1 MAIPDIRKPLKK
13 YLPHLLK
20 AAEDNLNE
28 ADTVQRLFKVFEDV
42 LGYDAMSEISREA
55 AIKDRYVDVALKIDG
70 TVRLL
75 VEAKSAGT
83 TLRAKHIEQAQN
95 YAANSNIRWVLLTNS
110 VDWHLYH
117 LSFEEGIEAS
127 LAFMVSLAEGVTDKG
142 AELLALL
149 HRQSIKKGDLDAYWE
164 TRVALAP
171 GSIARA
177 LFHEDTLRL
186 IRREIRR
193 REGIL
198 PDEEDL
204 ARAIH
209 EMLSTEARERIGPL
223 KVKRRPKAKAS
234 SGPKESA
241 DAALAPEP
249 CDSGPIPEEAGTE
262 SDAADGAGPEDE

>member
-1 MAIPDIRKPLKK
+1 MKRTWRK
-13 YLPHLLK
+13 
-20 AAEDNLNE
+20 
-28 ADTVQRLFKVFEDV
+28 
-42 LGYDAMSEISREA
+42 I
-55 AIKDRYVDVALKIDG
+55 
-70 TVRLL
+70 
-75 VEAKSAGT
+75 
-83 TLRAKHIEQAQN
+83 
-95 YAANSNIRWVLLTNS
+95 
-110 VDWHLYH
+110 YH

-127 LAFMVSLAEGVTDKG
+127 LAFTVGLGDGLTDKG

-149 HRQSIKKGDLDAYWE
+149 HRQSVKKGELDAYWE

-223 KVKRRPKAKAS
+223 KVKRRPKPRANAGSGSGAKDA
-234 SGPKESA
+234 PESEA
-241 DAALAPEP
+241 VLAPEP
-249 CDSGPIPEEAGTE
+249 CDSVPIPEEAGSFE
-262 SDAADGAGPEDE
+262 DGPEGAGGEE